1 MTRWL
6 GMLAIA
12 SLVVTV
18 IGAIWIAAVLVR
30 VPEAFAGG
38 ADIQQFKVIEEGT
51 VKGNYLVQHIRFDS
65 GLECVL
71 VSHNGIDCDWSAV
84 EGDWLVVPK

>member
-1 MTRWL
+1 MKRWL

-51 VKGNYLVQHIRFDS
+51 IRGGYRLHHIQFDS
-65 GLECVL
+65 GLECVTI
-71 VSHNGIDCDWSAV
+71 SHSGIDCDWSKV